1 LIVITGRHI
10 RAGRALLGWSQS
22 ELSKKAKV
30 ALRTI
35 LRMEGFDGAVGAR
48 TDTLG
53 RVVAV
58 LEKAGVEFLD
68 DGKPGVR
75 MSGKR

>member
-1 LIVITGRHI
+1 
-10 RAGRALLGWSQS
+10 
-22 ELSKKAKV
+22 
-30 ALRTI
+30 
-35 LRMEGFDGAVGAR
+35 MEGFDGAVGAR

-68 DGKPGVR
+68 EGKPGVR
-75 MSGKR
+75 LQRPVK